1 MTSAKYF
8 FNWFREAGRGHLTAF
23 LSWGFFCIYGMIKTA
38 GLNFHLYTYTGIGST
53 ELLYICAGLGA
64 AIGLLEFFYLLQPK
78 KLDFY
83 YSLPVKK
90 GFIFWSRYLHGL
102 FHFLLPLSLVLSVL
116 SIYQSSIDSEFSSY
130 ILSYTAKSI
139 FVCLMTFLLFYHI
152 AICSVI
158 LCGNIVAALLLSAGF
173 LSYFQLLLDHV
184 FLPLITH
191 CFQTYYRSPL
201 LESLLA
207 HLVPSQ
213 LCRILCGTQ
222 LFDKQQI
229 LAYTPKADL
238 VLGILVWN
246 AVLFLII
253 AMGQKKRKTEMIG
266 RIFTFVTAER
276 IVQILLTFLGGLLC
290 GTFLLDIMNLTPANF
305 LLWGIVFLSS
315 SVIACT
321 LIHFLLEWLVQD
333 AHRVLLRR
341 KAQPLLTAMAVL
353 ATGFLFLACA
363 PVYDT
368 YFPQSLNVSAL
379 SLSVAGLHMDGETYS
394 QVLYGDSY
402 PTEQQLKQYCF
413 TEDAKTLGMSW
424 ISSVI
429 ESNRQNSIDGQF
441 LPKDSAYTT
450 VTVCYHMDHG
460 QKHYRVYPLSKEMFA
475 AFASVYESDEYKKAA
490 YPASSPTY
498 LADTG
503 KDLFTWS
510 DGVSKLPLK
519 LTSEDKQNLL
529 SAYAAD
535 IQKLKMQ
542 SLTQTVPAGILSI
555 TSQQT
560 GYVQELPI
568 YPFFTQTCSLLADFG
583 TDTDKTIAD
592 YPISSIEMYSSYTV
606 PADSS
611 GGTIHHFYET
621 PEEIEKW
628 KYSLVPETFDIQPL
642 LTPLTQEGRVKIEN
656 TETTSYSEIKCR
668 MKFN

>member
-1 MTSAKYF
+1 MTSAKHF
-8 FNWFREAGRGHLTAF
+8 FNWFKEAGRGHLTTF
-23 LSWGFFCIYGMIKTA
+23 LAWGAFCIYGMIKAA
-38 GLNFHLYTYTGIGST
+38 GLNFNVYTYTGIGST

-64 AIGLLEFFYLLQPK
+64 AIGFLEFFYLLQPK

-83 YSLPVKK
+83 YSLPVRK
-90 GFIFWSRYLHGL
+90 GYIFWSRYLHGL
-102 FHFLLPLSLVLSVL
+102 FHFLLPLSLVLSIL
-116 SIYQSSIDSEFSSY
+116 SIYQSSMDSAFSFY
-130 ILSYTAKSI
+130 ILSYPAKSM
-139 FVCLMTFLLFYHI
+139 FVCLMIFLLFYHI
-152 AICSVI
+152 VICSVI
-158 LCGNIVAALLLSAGF
+158 LCGNMVASLLLSVGF
-173 LSYFQLLLDHV
+173 LSYFQLLLNYV
-184 FLPLITH
+184 FLPLITN

-207 HLVPSQ
+207 HLVPIQ
-213 LCRILCGTQ
+213 LCQILCGTQ
-222 LFDKQQI
+222 LFDKEQI
-229 LAYTPKADL
+229 LSYTPKADII
-238 VLGILVWN
+238 LGILVWN
-246 AVLFLII
+246 TVLFLIMT
-253 AMGQKKRKTEMIG
+253 MGQKRRKPEMIG
-266 RIFTFVTAER
+266 RIFTFGIAER

-290 GTFLLDIMNLTPANF
+290 GAFLLDIMHLTPANF
-305 LLWGIVFLSS
+305 LLWGIVFFSS
-315 SVIACT
+315 SIIACA
-321 LIHFLLEWLVQD
+321 LIHFLLEWLVQES
-333 AHRVLLRR
+333 HRVLLRR
-341 KAQPLLTAMAVL
+341 KAQPFLTAFAVL
-353 ATGFLFLACA
+353 ITGFLFLAYA

-368 YFPQSLNVSAL
+368 YFPESQKVSAL
-379 SLSVAGLHMDGETYS
+379 SISVAGLDMDGDTYS
-394 QVLYGDSY
+394 QILYGDSY

-413 TEDAKTLGMSW
+413 TEDAKALGMSW

-429 ESNRQNSIDGQF
+429 ESNKQVSIDGQF
-441 LPKDSAYTT
+441 LSKDSAYTT
-450 VTVCYHMDHG
+450 VTICYHMEHG
-460 QKHYRVYPLSKEMFA
+460 QKYYRVYPLSKEMFA
-475 AFASVYESDEYKKAA
+475 AFASVYEADEYKKAA

-519 LTSEDKQNLL
+519 LSAEDKQNLL
-529 SAYAAD
+529 RAYAAD
-535 IQKLKMQ
+535 IQQLKMQ

-568 YPFFTQTCSLLADFG
+568 YPFFTQTCSLLTDFG

-592 YPISSIEMYSSYTV
+592 YPIASIEIHSSYAV

-656 TETTSYSEIKCR
+656 TETTSYNEIKCR
-668 MKFN
+668 LK